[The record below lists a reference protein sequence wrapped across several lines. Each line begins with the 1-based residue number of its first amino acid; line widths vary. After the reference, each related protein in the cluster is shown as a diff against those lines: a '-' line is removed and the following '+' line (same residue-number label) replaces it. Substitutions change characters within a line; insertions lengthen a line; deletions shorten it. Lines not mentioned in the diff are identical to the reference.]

1 MTDDNVAAAER
12 QEAVAKAL
20 AAMTGDVVA
29 VNTLNG
35 WYEQPL
41 SFGEAM
47 ALIHSEVS
55 EALEAWRHW
64 GMADATE
71 PCMDPAPRLA
81 KPEGVGSEFADIL
94 IRLVDC
100 SARFGVDLAA
110 EYARKLAYNRVRGYR
125 HGGKR
130 N

>member
-1 MTDDNVAAAER
+1 MTDDAIAAGER
-12 QEAVAKAL
+12 QETVKTTL

-41 SFGEAM
+41 TFGEAI

-64 GMADATE
+64 GFQDVT
-71 PCMDPAPRLA
+71 DPAVEQNLTC

-94 IRLVDC
+94 IRLLDC

-110 EYARKLAYNRVRGYR
+110 EYDRKLAYNRVRGYR

-130 N
+130 Q